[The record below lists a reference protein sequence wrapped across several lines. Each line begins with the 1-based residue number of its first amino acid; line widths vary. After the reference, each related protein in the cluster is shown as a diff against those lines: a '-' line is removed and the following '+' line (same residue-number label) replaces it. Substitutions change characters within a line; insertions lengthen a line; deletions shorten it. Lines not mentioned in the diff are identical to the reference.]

1 MRKEWYII
9 VGILVYFLFVQEP
22 QITTVEEAGVVPFY
36 MVEVKG
42 EVVQP
47 GVYSVDV
54 EARVFDVIA
63 LAQGF
68 TPAADTSKIILSQRL
83 QDGQVIE
90 VKPYSTID
98 STLIDIN
105 RATMAEL
112 LALPG
117 FGPAKAQDV
126 IDYRTAN
133 GPFATIDAIKNVKG
147 IGDST
152 FAAIQE
158 FIRAG

>member
-9 VGILVYFLFVQEP
+9 VGLLVYFLFVQEP
-22 QITTVEEAGVVPFY
+22 QVTSVEDPGVVPFY

-47 GVYSVDV
+47 GVYSVAVD
-54 EARVFDVIA
+54 ARVFDVIE
-63 LAQGF
+63 LAKGF
-68 TPAADTSKIILSQRL
+68 TKEADTSKVILSQRL
-83 QDGQVIE
+83 QDGQVID
-90 VKPYSTID
+90 VKPYSTMD

-105 RATMAEL
+105 NASMSEL

-126 IDYRTAN
+126 IDYRNAN
-133 GPFATIDAIKNVKG
+133 GPFATIDGIKNVKG

>member
-9 VGILVYFLFVQEP
+9 VGLLVYFLFVQEP
-22 QITTVEEAGVVPFY
+22 QIATTEEPGVVPFY
-36 MVEVKG
+36 MVEIKG

-54 EARVFDVIA
+54 DARVFDVIE
-63 LAQGF
+63 LAKGF
-68 TPAADTSKIILSQRL
+68 TKAADTSKVILSQRL
-83 QDGQVIE
+83 QDGQVID
-90 VKPYSTID
+90 VKPYSTMD

-105 RATMAEL
+105 NASMSEL

-126 IDYRTAN
+126 IDYRNAN
-133 GPFATIDAIKNVKG
+133 GPFATIDGIKNVKG

-158 FIRAG
+158 LIRAG